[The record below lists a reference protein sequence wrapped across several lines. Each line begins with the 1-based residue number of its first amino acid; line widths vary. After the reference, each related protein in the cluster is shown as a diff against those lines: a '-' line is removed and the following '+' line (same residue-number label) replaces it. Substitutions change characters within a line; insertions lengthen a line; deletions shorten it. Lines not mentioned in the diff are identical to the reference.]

1 MVDSKKG
8 RPGRFFGRRPAATQE
23 EETMPSKFGD
33 RTPEQVQAAL
43 ERAREARA
51 DKARLLKDIREGR
64 VTLAEVLGDDYKGNL
79 RAQMLPVQTLLR
91 ALPGVGIKTADAA
104 MTDLG
109 IEKSRRVRG
118 LGVNQRA
125 RLLEKMSQ

>member
-1 MVDSKKG
+1 
-8 RPGRFFGRRPAATQE
+8 
-23 EETMPSKFGD
+23 MPSKFGD

-64 VTLAEVLGDDYKGNL
+64 VSLAEVLSDDYRDNV

-104 MTDLG
+104 MGDLG

-125 RLLEKMSQ
+125 RLLERMDQ